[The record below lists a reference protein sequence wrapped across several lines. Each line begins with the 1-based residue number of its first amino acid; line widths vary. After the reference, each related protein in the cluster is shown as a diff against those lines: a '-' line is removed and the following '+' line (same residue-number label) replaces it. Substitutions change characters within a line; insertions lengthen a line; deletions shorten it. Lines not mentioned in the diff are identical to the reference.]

1 MSFNLYVCSGK
12 IGCMRALRM
21 VFNPKPNVFAPKDRR
36 IRTGEG
42 GGGCKYP
49 PLIKRSARSN
59 QIQQDKKN
67 QRKGMNES
75 TFSCFLK
82 VRSSLKCTPRM
93 KSCVRSCN
101 TFKVLE

>member
-42 GGGCKYP
+42 GGGVQVSP
-49 PLIKRSARSN
+49 P
-59 QIQQDKKN
+59 DK
-67 QRKGMNES
+67 
-75 TFSCFLK
+75 K
-82 VRSSLKCTPRM
+82 VRSV
-93 KSCVRSCN
+93 KSDTAR
-101 TFKVLE
+101 

>member
-42 GGGCKYP
+42 GGG
-49 PLIKRSARSN
+49 
-59 QIQQDKKN
+59 
-67 QRKGMNES
+67 G
-75 TFSCFLK
+75 
-82 VRSSLKCTPRM
+82 SSIPH
-93 KSCVRSCN
+93 
-101 TFKVLE
+101 